1 MNIAFVIPPSP
12 HKKKIIRLIDCSHE
26 AKADYLWQPNDFMI
40 ISSLIGTED
49 DAVLIDGTAD
59 ELGEDDFFEVLQGL
73 QPDLVFFALSGVCWE
88 SDYQL
93 FLKTS
98 ELFDSKPLYVIGD
111 IFQEQEYLAYILR
124 ECDGVVFNPFLLHL
138 NRMAETR
145 RVGERILPGVRTTP
159 EIGCKGLEKLT
170 VTSSFP
176 RHELFLK
183 KSYRFP
189 FARQI
194 KFATVTT
201 LWGCPFSCSYCPD
214 SNFQPVVRRWDAVV
228 NELEQ
233 LETLGVKELF
243 FADKAFGYPGDNII
257 PLLEV
262 MATKFNFSWTCYF
275 HPQMYDGTLLE
286 MMRKAGCHTLI
297 IGIESADLHG
307 LSRYNRKVDKGMV
320 EKLTSHAARL
330 GMDVCGDFIIG
341 LEHETE
347 EDIRKTLSYALSL
360 PLDFASFNIAAP
372 FPGTDIRK
380 KAVSSGK
387 ITFGRE
393 GYDTL
398 AHAGELGIS
407 TVSYEKIRRLR
418 NKAVM
423 RFYLRP
429 SYLLRRVSKTASLEH
444 LLIQC
449 RQMLAMCKNIW

>member
-1 MNIAFVIPPSP
+1 MNIAFIIPPSP
-12 HKKKIIRLIDCSHE
+12 LNRKIIRLIDCSHE
-26 AKADYLWQPNDFMI
+26 AKAGYLWQPSDFMV
-40 ISSLIGTED
+40 ISSLLGPVD
-49 DAVLIDGTAD
+49 NAVLVDGTSD
-59 ELGEDDFFEVLQGL
+59 KMSEGSFFELLQGL
-73 QPDLVFFALSGVCWE
+73 QPDIVFFALSGVCWE
-88 SDYQL
+88 SDYQ
-93 FLKTS
+93 FYLKTS
-98 ELFDSKPLYVIGD
+98 QILNACPMYVIGD
-111 IFQEQEYLAYILR
+111 IFQEQEYLEFILR
-124 ECDGVVFNPFLLHL
+124 ACDGVVFNPFLLHL
-138 NRMAETR
+138 NEMAKMRGVRDT
-145 RVGERILPGVRTTP
+145 ILPGVRLKP
-159 EIGCKGLEKLT
+159 DADWKGTEKT
-170 VTSSFP
+170 IVTSNFP

-183 KSYRFP
+183 KGYLFP
-189 FARQI
+189 FARHFR
-194 KFATVTT
+194 FATVMT

-214 SNFQPVVRRWDAVV
+214 SRFPPVVRCW
-228 NELEQ
+228 NEV
-233 LETLGVKELF
+233 VKELEHLEMLGVSEIF
-243 FADKAFGYPGDNII
+243 FADKAFGYPAGNII

-297 IGIESADLHG
+297 IGIESADLDG
-307 LSRYNRKVDKGMV
+307 LSRYNRKMDKGMV
-320 EKLTSHAARL
+320 EKLTSHAASL

-418 NKAVM
+418 NKAVI

>member
-12 HKKKIIRLIDCSHE
+12 SNRKIIRLIDCSHE
-26 AKADYLWQPNDFMI
+26 AKAGYLWQPNDFMV
-40 ISSLIGTED
+40 ISSLLGAVD
-49 DAVLIDGTAD
+49 NAVLVDGTAD
-59 ELGEDDFFEVLQGL
+59 KMSEGAFFELLQGL
-73 QPDLVFFALSGVCWE
+73 EPDLVFFALSGVCWE
-88 SDYQL
+88 SDYQF

-98 ELFDSKPLYVIGD
+98 QILNSCPLYVIGD
-111 IFQEQEYLAYILR
+111 IFQEQEYLECILR
-124 ECDGVVFNPFLLHL
+124 ACDGVVFNPFQL
-138 NRMAETR
+138 NLNEMAKMR
-145 RVGERILPGVRTTP
+145 GARDAILTGVRLKP
-159 EIGCKGLEKLT
+159 DADWKGTEKKI

-176 RHELFLK
+176 RHEMFLK
-183 KSYRFP
+183 KGYIFP
-189 FARQI
+189 FARHYR
-194 KFATVTT
+194 FATVTT

-214 SNFQPVVRRWDAVV
+214 SRFPPVVRCW
-228 NELEQ
+228 NEV
-233 LETLGVKELF
+233 VKELEHLEMLGVREIF
-243 FADKAFGYPGDNII
+243 FADKTFGYPAGNII

-297 IGIESADLHG
+297 IGIESADLDG

-380 KAVSSGK
+380 KAVTSGK

-418 NKAVM
+418 NKAVI

-429 SYLLRRVSKTASLEH
+429 SYLLRRVCKTASLEH

>member
-1 MNIAFVIPPSP
+1 MNIALVIPPSP

-40 ISSLIGTED
+40 ISSLLGTED

-59 ELGEDDFFEVLQGL
+59 ELGEDVFFQLLQGL

-88 SDYQL
+88 SDYQF

-124 ECDGVVFNPFLLHL
+124 ECDGVVFNPFLLNL
-138 NRMAETR
+138 NRMADTGGA
-145 RVGERILPGVRTTP
+145 GERILPGVRTTP
-159 EIGCKGLEKLT
+159 EMGGKGLEKPT
-170 VTSSFP
+170 VSSSFP

-189 FARQI
+189 FARHI

-201 LWGCPFSCSYCPD
+201 LWGCPFACSYCPD
-214 SNFQPVVRRWDAVV
+214 SSFQPVVRCWDAVV
-228 NELEQ
+228 KELGQ
-233 LETLGVKELF
+233 LEMLGVRELF

-262 MATKFNFSWTCYF
+262 MATKFRFSWTCYF
-275 HPQMYDGTLLE
+275 HPQLYTAKLLE
-286 MMRKAGCHTLI
+286 LMKTAGCHTLI
-297 IGIESADLHG
+297 VGIESADQEG
-307 LSRYNRKVDKGMV
+307 LGRYNRKVGKGRI
-320 EKLTSHAARL
+320 EELISHAVRL
-330 GMDVCGDFIIG
+330 GMNVCGDFILG

-347 EDIRKTLSYALSL
+347 EDIRKTLHYALQL
-360 PLDFASFNIAAP
+360 PLDYASFNIAAP
-372 FPGTDIRK
+372 FPGTVIRK
-380 KAVSSGK
+380 KAISSGK
-387 ITFGRE
+387 MIFGRE

-398 AHAGELGIS
+398 AHADELG
-407 TVSYEKIRRLR
+407 VSSVSHEKIRYLR
-418 NKAVM
+418 NKAVI

-429 SYLLRRVSKTASLEH
+429 LYLLRRMKKTVSFEH
-444 LLIQC
+444 FLIQC
-449 RQMLAMCKNIW
+449 RQMLAMCKKIW